1 MTFVNVSGGF
11 SGRRLRCS
19 TATDD
24 GRRRN
29 VRALERRD
37 FGFPEA
43 AGEGEKQQVDDFQKT
58 RQDSGFERKIYTIV
72 PLDDNG
78 VPMVRVLIVGS
89 AERDLKLAKLIKD
102 SPSVTGL
109 YYTCDRGEALCDVEM
124 SKVANTVPGK
134 SSDEE
139 AWIGFCIWAKVNIV
153 FLGAGK
159 QVSNRDKI
167 EKSLSERG
175 VTFYGSDVSQALVDD
190 TISLDSCLQ
199 APIEQLEEALPALR
213 RAAEELT
220 ARGD

>member
-1 MTFVNVSGGF
+1 MRRPGL
-11 SGRRLRCS
+11 GRNL
-19 TATDD
+19 ATSSSKYAAGVLDAE
-24 GRRRN
+24 
-29 VRALERRD
+29 RALLTLYPHVCCKH
-37 FGFPEA
+37 GF
-43 AGEGEKQQVDDFQKT
+43 
-58 RQDSGFERKIYTIV
+58 R
-72 PLDDNG
+72 
-78 VPMVRVLIVGS
+78 
-89 AERDLKLAKLIKD
+89 
-102 SPSVTGL
+102 
-109 YYTCDRGEALCDVEM
+109 
-124 SKVANTVPGK
+124 
-134 SSDEE
+134 
-139 AWIGFCIWAKVNIV
+139 FCIWAKVNIV

>member
-1 MTFVNVSGGF
+1 MMTFVNVSGRVF
-11 SGRRLRCS
+11 SHRCS
-19 TATDD
+19 TVTDD
-24 GRRRN
+24 RRRTN
-29 VRALERRD
+29 VRVRQRRD
-37 FGFPEA
+37 FGFPE
-43 AGEGEKQQVDDFQKT
+43 AGEGEKQQVDAFQKA
-58 RQDSGFERKIYTIV
+58 RQDSGLERTIYTIV

-89 AERDLKLAKLIKD
+89 AEGDLELAKLIKD
-102 SPSVTGL
+102 NPSVTGL
-109 YYTCDRGEALCDVEM
+109 YYTCDRGEAVCDVEM
-124 SKVANTVPGK
+124 SKVANTVPAK

-167 EKSLSERG
+167 EKNLSEHG

-213 RAAEELT
+213 HAAEELT